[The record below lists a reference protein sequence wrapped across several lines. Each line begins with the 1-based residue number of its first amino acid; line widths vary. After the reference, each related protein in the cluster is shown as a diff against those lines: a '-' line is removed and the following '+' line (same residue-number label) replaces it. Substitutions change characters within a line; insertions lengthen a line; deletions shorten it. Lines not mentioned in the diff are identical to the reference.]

1 MCVYIC
7 VCVCVCVYI
16 YVYVCVYVCI
26 YMCVC
31 VRERGRSDLIFGSQC
46 IHGSM
51 VVPQELVNMRDG
63 LEKQLHTLTVQLGK
77 VEEQRILAAMDVEKM
92 KVPIC

>member
-1 MCVYIC
+1 MCVCICVCVYVC
-7 VCVCVCVYI
+7 VCVCVCV
-16 YVYVCVYVCI
+16 CE
-26 YMCVC
+26 
-31 VRERGRSDLIFGSQC
+31 RDRGRSDLIFGSQC

-51 VVPQELVNMRDG
+51 VVPQELVNVRDG

-77 VEEQRILAAMDVEKM
+77 VEEQRILAAVDVEKM